1 MIIDIPENSDF
12 SIHNIPFGIFS
23 TQDRSPRIGVAI
35 GEHILDLAAVA
46 ELDVFDFNTALLE
59 KDTLNDFIS
68 LGKEITTRVRKNIQ
82 HWLKDDNSVLAG
94 RPELFVKQSEA
105 QMHMPVAVGDYTD
118 FYSSLE
124 HATNVGK
131 MFRDPENAL
140 LPNWK
145 HIPVGYHGRAS
156 SIIVSGQPIHRPK
169 GQTMPNGAD
178 SPVFGPTKRLDFELE
193 MGFICGKETKLG
205 ESVSTANAEDYI
217 FGLVLFN
224 DWSARDIQKWEYVPL
239 GPFLAKNF
247 ASSIS
252 PWVVTLEALEPFKL
266 AGPKQEPEVLP
277 YLTYEGKKNYDIH
290 LEVGITPEQG
300 EETTVCQSNF
310 KHMYWNMAQQLA
322 HHTVNGCNINIGDMM
337 ASGTISGKEK
347 NSFGS
352 MLELSWGGTQP
363 IQLKDGSERKFIEDG
378 DTVTMRGYAQNGDI
392 RFGFGEVSAKV
403 LPAK

>member
-1 MIIDIPENSDF
+1 
-12 SIHNIPFGIFS
+12 
-23 TQDRSPRIGVAI
+23 
-35 GEHILDLAAVA
+35 
-46 ELDVFDFNTALLE
+46 
-59 KDTLNDFIS
+59 
-68 LGKEITTRVRKNIQ
+68 
-82 HWLKDDNSVLAG
+82 
-94 RPELFVKQSEA
+94 
-105 QMHMPVAVGDYTD
+105 
-118 FYSSLE
+118 
-124 HATNVGK
+124 
-131 MFRDPENAL
+131 
-140 LPNWK
+140 
-145 HIPVGYHGRAS
+145 
-156 SIIVSGQPIHRPK
+156 
-169 GQTMPNGAD
+169 MPNGAD

-252 PWVVTLEALEPFKL
+252 PWVVTLEALEHFKL

-277 YLTYEGKKNYDIH
+277 YLTYEGEKNYDIH
-290 LEVGITPEQG
+290 LEVGIAPEEG

-337 ASGTISGKEK
+337 ASGTISGKEE

-392 RFGFGEVSAKV
+392 RVGFGEVSAKV